1 MPQEV
6 DEVLVRPLGEVL
18 ARLGEG
24 VAQAQRA
31 MDLNSIATQ
40 TLIDN
45 DPVLS
50 EYGLQAT
57 WYHMPEV
64 TLELKMSLALKR
76 ETVTDQ
82 SGRPRISKLSV
93 LAAPYNAKV
102 QNTLALDVQGT
113 STVKVRIVSIPP
125 PPRPEG

>member
-1 MPQEV
+1 MADEIE
-6 DEVLVRPLGEVL
+6 EVLVRPLGEVL
-18 ARLGEG
+18 ARVGEG

-76 ETVTDQ
+76 ETKTDT
-82 SGRPRISKLSV
+82 SGRVLVSRLSL
-93 LAAPYNAKV
+93 LAAPHNAKV
-102 QNTLALDVQGT
+102 QNTLGLDVQGT
-113 STVKVRIVSIPP
+113 SVVKARIVSIPP
-125 PPRPEG
+125 PPRAEG